1 MKKSVIDVAN
11 VSKRFGDLLAVDG
24 VDLSVAEGELLGLIG
39 HNGAGKSTLFKLMLG
54 LLYPDRGE
62 IRLDG
67 VPVAAASRALRARI
81 AYLPEN
87 VVFYD
92 NLSGIETLR
101 FFADLKGA
109 DPRTCGPL
117 LQKVGLARA
126 ARRAVRGYSKGM
138 RQRLGFAQVLLGR
151 PDILFLDEPTT
162 GLDPEGTREFYEI
175 VGELKADGVTAVLA
189 THNLAEIQDRVDKL
203 ALMQMGRVRASGTV
217 QSLRDELKLPLGIS
231 LALRDGAGTRLRQ
244 ALAPFGG
251 CEVDVHDGRASVRCA
266 RDHKMAVLRA
276 ITTLD
281 DAVTDMNVHEP
292 SLEDVFLGYTEL
304 KGS

>member
-1 MKKSVIDVAN
+1 MKRSVIDVVG
-11 VSKRFGDLLAVDG
+11 VSKHFGDLQAVDG
-24 VDLSVAEGELLGLIG
+24 VNLSVAEGELLGLIG

-54 LLYPDRGE
+54 LLRADRGE

-67 VPVAAASRALRARI
+67 VPVQAASRALRARI

-92 NLSGIETLR
+92 NLSGLETLR

-109 DPRTCGPL
+109 DPRTCTPL
-117 LQKVGLARA
+117 LEKVGLARA

-138 RQRLGFAQVLLGR
+138 RQRLGFAQVLLGS

-175 VGELKADGVTAVLA
+175 VGELKSEGVTAVLA
-189 THNLAEIQDRVDKL
+189 THNLAEIQERVDTL

-217 QSLRDELKLPLGIS
+217 QSLRDELKLPLGIT
-231 LALRDGAGTRLRQ
+231 LALRDGAGTRLEQ
-244 ALAPFGG
+244 ALARFNG
-251 CEVDVHDGRASVRCA
+251 CEVDVHGGRASVRCA
-266 RDHKMAVLRA
+266 RDHKMEVLRA
-276 ITTLD
+276 ITALD
-281 DAVTDMNVHEP
+281 DAIADMNVHEP

>member
-1 MKKSVIDVAN
+1 MKKLVIDVAG
-11 VSKRFGDLLAVDG
+11 VSKRFGDLQAVDG
-24 VDLSVAEGELLGLIG
+24 VDLSVVQGEVLGLIG

-54 LLYPDRGE
+54 LLRPDAGE

-92 NLSGIETLR
+92 NLSGLETMR

-109 DPRTCGPL
+109 NPRTCAPL
-117 LQKVGLARA
+117 LEKVGLGRA

-138 RQRLGFAQVLLGR
+138 RQRLGFAQLLLGS

-175 VGELKADGVTAVLA
+175 IGELKTHGVTAVLA
-189 THNLAEIQDRVDKL
+189 SHNLAEIQDRVDKL
-203 ALMQMGRVRASGTV
+203 ALMQTGRVRASGTV

-231 LALRDGAGTRLRQ
+231 LALRDGAGGRLQQ
-244 ALAPFGG
+244 ALAPFEDCKIELQGA
-251 CEVDVHDGRASVRCA
+251 RASVRCA

-276 ITTLD
+276 ITALD
-281 DAVTDMNVHEP
+281 EAITDMNVHEP
-292 SLEDVFLGYTEL
+292 SLEDVFLGYTYP
-304 KGS
+304 KG